1 MGIARV
7 AIFEDN
13 DNLRSSLSFML
24 ENTPGL
30 SCTGAFPDCS
40 DLAVKLEISRPDVI
54 LMDIDMPGISGI
66 EAVKEVKKLAP
77 QANTIM
83 HTVFDDESR
92 ILQAICNGA
101 VGYLLKGAHAQKIIS
116 AVEEAREGGSPM
128 SPGIARKVTM
138 LLSAKGQSSG
148 TELKINLTNREM
160 EVLQE
165 LANGKSYKMIA
176 DYLQMAVPTVNTHIR
191 KIYEKLQVNSLQEA
205 VAKAIRAGIV

>member
-1 MGIARV
+1 MENARV

-40 DLAVKLEISRPDVI
+40 DLSVKLEISRPDVI
-54 LMDIDMPGISGI
+54 LMDIDMPGINGI
-66 EAVKEVKKLAP
+66 EAVKEVRKLAP
-77 QANTIM
+77 EAHTIM
-83 HTVFDDESR
+83 HTVFDDETR

-101 VGYLLKGAHAQKIIS
+101 VGYLLKGAHANKIIA

-138 LLSAKGQSSG
+138 LLSAKGNTQY
-148 TELKINLTNREM
+148 TELKVNLTNREM

-165 LANGKSYKMIA
+165 LANGRSYKMIA
-176 DYLQMAVPTVNTHIR
+176 DHLQMAVPTVNTHIR